1 VILVLDKNVGE
12 INPLT
17 GIEIVRAV
25 NKKDR
30 KVVLV
35 NDEFNKFN
43 KIAAA
48 VLPTTT
54 DRALEELCG
63 ALSSASGSE
72 AVKRAAEFLNN
83 AKSVAIIVP
92 ARLSDKE
99 LADIKEL
106 GGQLKNVTYYPLVR
120 RSNFQGALDM
130 GMVSGYLPGYRKA
143 ETPGMNAVEM
153 INAIKTGKLA
163 SLYIMG
169 DDPVGSDQNLKTA
182 FDKLEFL
189 VVQDIFMTETAK
201 LAHVVLPA
209 ASSAEKTGTFTNLER
224 RLQQLNRA
232 EEPVGESRP
241 DWEIIQDITKRMGG
255 SMNYASERDIF
266 KEIRSVV
273 PQYADLAVG
282 SCWAGGNSPLAGTL
296 ADLSLTSD
304 SIMKQEVITA
314 ERLLFS
320 SGMTITR
327 SKEIGTIQH
336 IKIEV

>member
-1 VILVLDKNVGE
+1 
-12 INPLT
+12 
-17 GIEIVRAV
+17 
-25 NKKDR
+25 
-30 KVVLV
+30 V

-43 KIAAA
+43 KIATA
-48 VLPTTT
+48 VMPTST
-54 DRALEELCG
+54 DQALEELHG
-63 ALSSASGSE
+63 AFSSSAGSGAAKQ
-72 AVKRAAEFLNN
+72 AVEILKN

-92 ARLSDKE
+92 AQLSDK
-99 LADIKEL
+99 AFASIREL

-120 RSNFQGALDM
+120 RSNFQGSLDM
-130 GMVSGYLPGYRKA
+130 GVMPTYYPGYRKIDTESTA
-143 ETPGMNAVEM
+143 ALAGLWNAILPEKTGMNAVEM

-169 DDPVGSDQNLKTA
+169 DDPAGSDPGLKPILQ
-182 FDKLEFL
+182 KLEFL

-224 RLQQLNRA
+224 RLQQLNKA

-241 DWEIIQDITKRMGG
+241 DWEIIQNIAKRMGG
-255 SMNYASERDIF
+255 SMNYGSVRDILS
-266 KEIRSVV
+266 EIRNVV
-273 PQYADLAVG
+273 PQYRDLATG
-282 SCWAGGNSPLAGTL
+282 TCWPREKSPLAGTDEDL
-296 ADLSLTSD
+296 ALASD
-304 SIMKQEVITA
+304 TIMKQEVITA

>member
-30 KVVLV
+30 KVILV

-43 KIAAA
+43 KIATV
-48 VLPTTT
+48 VLPATT
-54 DRALEELCG
+54 DRALEELRG
-63 ALSSASGSE
+63 ALSSASGSD
-72 AVKRAAEFLNN
+72 AVKQAAEFLKN
-83 AKSVAIIVP
+83 AKNVAVVIP
-92 ARLSDKE
+92 ARLSHKE

-106 GGQLKNVTYYPLVR
+106 CGHLNNVTYYPLIR

-130 GMVSGYLPGYRKA
+130 GTVSGYLPGYRKA
-143 ETPGMNAVEM
+143 ETPGINAVEM
-153 INAIKTGKLA
+153 ISAMKTGKLA

-169 DDPVGSDQNLKTA
+169 DDPVGSDQSLKA
-182 FDKLEFL
+182 ALGKLEFL

-209 ASSAEKTGTFTNLER
+209 AASAEKSGTFTNVER
-224 RLQQLNRA
+224 RLQQLNKA
-232 EEPVGESRP
+232 EEPVGESKP
-241 DWEIIQDITKRMGG
+241 DWVILQEIAKKMGG
-255 SMNYASERDIF
+255 DLHYTSERDIF
-266 KEIRSVV
+266 REIRSVV
-273 PQYADLAVG
+273 PQYADLAIG
-282 SCWAGGNSPLAGTL
+282 SCWSGDKSALAGTL
-296 ADLSLTSD
+296 ADLSLESD

-336 IKIEV
+336 VKIEG